1 MFNLDDY
8 EDVNTRIKRF
18 RTEYISGR
26 IETNIVEVDLQAGY
40 VLVRAA
46 IYREHEDMV
55 PAAVDFA
62 YGNVAFYRENMK
74 RWFIEDTTTSAIG
87 RCISLLMPS
96 EHRPTKENMAQVQQ
110 TAPAPQP
117 DPWVVHPEG
126 TAEPL
131 ATGLDLIAGA
141 LGGVITEQVETC
153 EHGRM
158 VWKEGISS
166 KTGNKYKGWVC
177 PSKAKPQCAP
187 RWEK

>member
-26 IETNIVEVDLQAGY
+26 IEASIVEVDLQAGY

-74 RWFIEDTTTSAIG
+74 RWFIEDTTTSAML
-87 RCISLLMPS
+87 R
-96 EHRPTKENMAQVQQ
+96 
-110 TAPAPQP
+110 
-117 DPWVVHPEG
+117 
-126 TAEPL
+126 
-131 ATGLDLIAGA
+131 GLTNFNELERR
-141 LGGVITEQVETC
+141 LV
-153 EHGRM
+153 
-158 VWKEGISS
+158 
-166 KTGNKYKGWVC
+166 
-177 PSKAKPQCAP
+177 
-187 RWEK
+187 